1 MRIVLTKEGQKEINY
16 EITHINNTYNNPRYN
31 SELKRNKIKYFS
43 PKNFGFN
50 KINKYKYDK
59 TINRNISHSITD
71 GNYLNEILKT
81 NNSNTLKNNPHKN
94 NNNYLMIKIKSSNC
108 EIPREIQM
116 LYSNKNQNY
125 TNIQEEII
133 NKDFENT
140 DKDNII
146 KNEEKIKS
154 RNEDSLPLITN
165 NNNSYNIPIKDLL
178 QNKNIK
184 NIKSKVILHK
194 KINKNENN
202 LVNYLKLNKTIRPS
216 FMEKIGKANDNKLV
230 KLDKIC
236 QKYFNNIKRDE
247 LLKRN
252 IKDKIKLE
260 YSNDSNF
267 CKDSLLN
274 MEKNIKNYNDIYKSL
289 EDKKD
294 NYFEK
299 RYLALLLLKK

>member
-1 MRIVLTKEGQKEINY
+1 MRIVLTKAGQKEIND
-16 EITHINNTYNNPRYN
+16 EISQINNTHNNPRYN

-43 PKNFGFN
+43 PKNFAFN

-59 TINRNISHSITD
+59 AINRNISHSITD
-71 GNYLNEILKT
+71 GNYLNEILK
-81 NNSNTLKNNPHKN
+81 NKNSNTLKVGPYKN
-94 NNNYLMIKIKSSNC
+94 NNNYLMIKIKSSSC
-108 EIPREIQM
+108 DIPREIQM
-116 LYSNKNQNY
+116 LYSNQNS
-125 TNIQEEII
+125 TNIKEEII
-133 NKDFENT
+133 NKDFENIN
-140 DKDNII
+140 KDNIM
-146 KNEEKIKS
+146 KNEVKIKS
-154 RNEDSLPLITN
+154 RNEDSLPLIS
-165 NNNSYNIPIKDLL
+165 NNNSYSIPIKDLL

-184 NIKSKVILHK
+184 NIKSKIILRK

-216 FMEKIGKANDNKLV
+216 FIEKIGKANDNKLV

-247 LLKRN
+247 LMKRN

-260 YSNDSNF
+260 YSNDSTF

-274 MEKNIKNYNDIYKSL
+274 MKNNIKNYNDIYKSL

>member
-1 MRIVLTKEGQKEINY
+1 MN
-16 EITHINNTYNNPRYN
+16 
-31 SELKRNKIKYFS
+31 
-43 PKNFGFN
+43 
-50 KINKYKYDK
+50 
-59 TINRNISHSITD
+59 
-71 GNYLNEILKT
+71 NEI
-81 NNSNTLKNNPHKN
+81 
-94 NNNYLMIKIKSSNC
+94 
-108 EIPREIQM
+108 
-116 LYSNKNQNY
+116 
-125 TNIQEEII
+125 
-133 NKDFENT
+133 
-140 DKDNII
+140 
-146 KNEEKIKS
+146 KIKS

-165 NNNSYNIPIKDLL
+165 NNSYSIPIKDLL

-184 NIKSKVILHK
+184 NIKSKIILHK

-247 LLKRN
+247 IMKRN

-260 YSNDSNF
+260 YSNDSLF

>member
-1 MRIVLTKEGQKEINY
+1 MRIVLTKAGQKEINN
-16 EITHINNTYNNPRYN
+16 EISQINNSYNNPRYN

-59 TINRNISHSITD
+59 VINRNISHSITD
-71 GNYLNEILKT
+71 GNYLNEIIK
-81 NNSNTLKNNPHKN
+81 NKNSNSLKFDPHEN
-94 NNNYLMIKIKSSNC
+94 NNKYLMIKIKSSHC
-108 EIPREIQM
+108 DIPREIQM
-116 LYSNKNQNY
+116 LYSNQNS
-125 TNIQEEII
+125 TNIKEEII
-133 NKDFENT
+133 NKDFENIN
-140 DKDNII
+140 KDNIM
-146 KNEEKIKS
+146 KNEVKIKS

-165 NNNSYNIPIKDLL
+165 NNSYSIPIKDLL

-184 NIKSKVILHK
+184 NIKSKIILRK

-216 FMEKIGKANDNKLV
+216 FMEKIGKANENKLV

-247 LLKRN
+247 LMRRN

-260 YSNDSNF
+260 YSNDSTF
-267 CKDSLLN
+267 CKESLLN
-274 MEKNIKNYNDIYKSL
+274 MKKNIKNYKYIYKSL
-289 EDKKD
+289 ENKKD
-294 NYFEK
+294 DYFEK
-299 RYLALLLLKK
+299 RYLSLLLLKK

>member
-1 MRIVLTKEGQKEINY
+1 MRIVLTKAGQKEINN
-16 EITHINNTYNNPRYN
+16 EIIQINNTHINPRYN
-31 SELKRNKIKYFS
+31 SELKKNKIKYLS
-43 PKNFGFN
+43 PRNFGFN
-50 KINKYKYDK
+50 KISKYKYDK
-59 TINRNISHSITD
+59 IINRNISHSITD
-71 GNYLNEILKT
+71 GNYLNEILK
-81 NNSNTLKNNPHKN
+81 NKNSNTLQIDSHEN
-94 NNNYLMIKIKSSNC
+94 NNNYLMINIKSSNYD
-108 EIPREIQM
+108 IPREIQM
-116 LYSNKNQNY
+116 MYSNKND
-125 TNIQEEII
+125 TKTKEEII
-133 NKDFENT
+133 NKNFENINE
-140 DKDNII
+140 DNIM
-146 KNEEKIKS
+146 KNEIKINS

-165 NNNSYNIPIKDLL
+165 NNSYSIPIKDLL

-184 NIKSKVILHK
+184 NIKSKIILHK
-194 KINKNENN
+194 KINRNENN

-247 LLKRN
+247 IMKRN

-260 YSNDSNF
+260 YSNDSLF

-289 EDKKD
+289 ENKKD

-299 RYLALLLLKK
+299 RYLSLLLLKK

>member
-1 MRIVLTKEGQKEINY
+1 MRIVLTKAGQKEIND
-16 EITHINNTYNNPRYN
+16 EINQINNTHNNPRYN
-31 SELKRNKIKYFS
+31 SELKRNKIKYLS

-59 TINRNISHSITD
+59 KINRNISHSITD
-71 GNYLNEILKT
+71 GNYLNEILK
-81 NNSNTLKNNPHKN
+81 NKNSNTLKVGPYKN
-94 NNNYLMIKIKSSNC
+94 NNNYLMIKIKSSSC
-108 EIPREIQM
+108 DIPREIQM
-116 LYSNKNQNY
+116 LYSNQNDT
-125 TNIQEEII
+125 TNKEEII
-133 NKDFENT
+133 IKDFENIN
-140 DKDNII
+140 KDNLM
-146 KNEEKIKS
+146 KSEVKIKS
-154 RNEDSLPLITN
+154 RNEDSLPLIS
-165 NNNSYNIPIKDLL
+165 NNNSYSIPIKDLL

-184 NIKSKVILHK
+184 NIKSKIILSK

-247 LLKRN
+247 LMRRN

-260 YSNDSNF
+260 YSNDSTF

-274 MEKNIKNYNDIYKSL
+274 MKKNINKYNDIYKSL

-299 RYLALLLLKK
+299 RYLSLLLLKK

>member
-1 MRIVLTKEGQKEINY
+1 MN
-16 EITHINNTYNNPRYN
+16 
-31 SELKRNKIKYFS
+31 
-43 PKNFGFN
+43 
-50 KINKYKYDK
+50 
-59 TINRNISHSITD
+59 
-71 GNYLNEILKT
+71 NEI
-81 NNSNTLKNNPHKN
+81 
-94 NNNYLMIKIKSSNC
+94 
-108 EIPREIQM
+108 
-116 LYSNKNQNY
+116 
-125 TNIQEEII
+125 
-133 NKDFENT
+133 
-140 DKDNII
+140 
-146 KNEEKIKS
+146 KIKS

-165 NNNSYNIPIKDLL
+165 NNSYSIQIKDLL

-184 NIKSKVILHK
+184 NIKSKIILHK

-247 LLKRN
+247 IMKRN

-260 YSNDSNF
+260 YSNDSLF